1 MAREEREEAEL
12 RARQVAQEA
21 ELRRKLEEEE

>member
-1 MAREEREEAEL
+1 VAREEREEAEL